1 VAVLSA
7 IRLRDTQTFGKQDP
21 YVVLKCGGHAD
32 TFRTKVCRDG
42 GTAPKWNERFTFAL
56 AGTEGNELNLRIWN
70 KNTMTSD
77 KCIGSAT
84 VKLDAVFKNE
94 TDDVDV
100 EVLDPK
106 GRASGVI
113 NLVLT
118 FTPSATSNGAYV
130 VQQQQQQPAYVVQQQ
145 QQQPAYVVQR
155 QQQQPAYVVQQ
166 QQQQPAYVVQQQQQQ
181 PAYVVQQQQQ
191 PRGLIPQ
198 ILTNG
203 GQYMIGGVGDLG
215 GRPQQFTQ
223 PAQQQQATP
232 NVTYVQLPAYPVQQV
247 VKAPKAPKAPQ
258 GYTPT
263 PIGGSHG
270 GQAAGVMPPP
280 PGVMPPPPGWSSAP
294 QTGGYAQYGDDDEW
308 GV

>member
-1 VAVLSA
+1 MAVLSA

-70 KNTMTSD
+70 RNTMTSD

-100 EVLDPK
+100 EVFDTK
-106 GRASGVI
+106 GRAAGVI

-118 FTPSATSNGAYV
+118 FTPSGSYV

-145 QQQPAYVVQR
+145 QQQ
-155 QQQQPAYVVQQ
+155 QPAYVVQQ
-166 QQQQPAYVVQQQQQQ
+166 QQQQPAYL
-181 PAYVVQQQQQ
+181 VQQQQQ
-191 PRGLIPQ
+191 PPHVVQQQQKPRGLVTR
-198 ILTNG
+198 LTG
-203 GQYMIGGVGDLG
+203 RGQYTLGDIYDIGAQ
-215 GRPQQFTQ
+215 PW
-223 PAQQQQATP
+223 PAQPQQATP
-232 NVTYVQLPAYPVQQV
+232 NVTYVQLPAYAAQH
-247 VKAPKAPKAPQ
+247 APEAPP

-263 PIGGSHG
+263 PIGVVHG
-270 GQAAGVMPPP
+270 GYAGGGNHM
-280 PGVMPPPPGWSSAP
+280 MPPPPGWNNAP
-294 QTGGYAQYGDDDEW
+294 QSGGHAQYGNDDDEW

>member
-1 VAVLSA
+1 MAVLSA

-70 KNTMTSD
+70 RNTMTSD

-100 EVLDPK
+100 EVFDTK
-106 GRASGVI
+106 GRAAGVI

-118 FTPSATSNGAYV
+118 FTPSGSYV

-145 QQQPAYVVQR
+145 QQQPAYL
-155 QQQQPAYVVQQ
+155 VQQ
-166 QQQQPAYVVQQQQQQ
+166 QQQQPHVVQQQQK
-181 PAYVVQQQQQ
+181 
-191 PRGLIPQ
+191 PRGLVTR
-198 ILTNG
+198 LTG
-203 GQYMIGGVGDLG
+203 RGKYTLGDIYDIGAQP
-215 GRPQQFTQ
+215 R
-223 PAQQQQATP
+223 PAQPQQATP
-232 NVTYVQLPAYPVQQV
+232 NVTYVQLPAYAAQH
-247 VKAPKAPKAPQ
+247 APEAPP

-263 PIGGSHG
+263 PIGVVHG
-270 GQAAGVMPPP
+270 GYAGGGNHM
-280 PGVMPPPPGWSSAP
+280 MPPPPGWNNAP
-294 QTGGYAQYGDDDEW
+294 QSGGHAQYGSDDDEW

>member
-1 VAVLSA
+1 MAVLSA

-70 KNTMTSD
+70 RNTMTSD

-100 EVLDPK
+100 EVFDTK
-106 GRASGVI
+106 GRAAGVI

-118 FTPSATSNGAYV
+118 FTPSGSYV
-130 VQQQQQQPAYVVQQQ
+130 VQQQ
-145 QQQPAYVVQR
+145 

-181 PAYVVQQQQQ
+181 PAYLVQQQQQ
-191 PRGLIPQ
+191 PPHVVQQQQKPRGLVTR
-198 ILTNG
+198 LTG
-203 GQYMIGGVGDLG
+203 RGKYTLGDIYDIGAQP
-215 GRPQQFTQ
+215 R
-223 PAQQQQATP
+223 PAQPQQATP
-232 NVTYVQLPAYPVQQV
+232 NVTYVQLPAYAAQH
-247 VKAPKAPKAPQ
+247 APEAPP

-263 PIGGSHG
+263 PIGVVHG
-270 GQAAGVMPPP
+270 GYAGGGNHM
-280 PGVMPPPPGWSSAP
+280 MPPPPGWNNAP
-294 QTGGYAQYGDDDEW
+294 QSGGHAQYGNDDDEW

>member
-70 KNTMTSD
+70 RNTMTSD

-94 TDDVDV
+94 TDDVAV
-100 EVLDPK
+100 EVFDTK
-106 GRASGVI
+106 GRAAGVI

-118 FTPSATSNGAYV
+118 FTPSGSYV
-130 VQQQQQQPAYVVQQQ
+130 VQQQQQQQAYVVQPQRQQPAYVVQQQ
-145 QQQPAYVVQR
+145 QQQPAYL
-155 QQQQPAYVVQQ
+155 
-166 QQQQPAYVVQQQQQQ
+166 
-181 PAYVVQQQQQ
+181 VQQQQQ
-191 PRGLIPQ
+191 PPHVVQQQQKPRGLVTR
-198 ILTNG
+198 LTG
-203 GQYMIGGVGDLG
+203 RGQYTLGDIYGIGAQP
-215 GRPQQFTQ
+215 R
-223 PAQQQQATP
+223 PAQPQQATP
-232 NVTYVQLPAYPVQQV
+232 NVTYVQLPAYAAQH
-247 VKAPKAPKAPQ
+247 APEAPP

-263 PIGGSHG
+263 PIGGVHG
-270 GQAAGVMPPP
+270 GYAGGGDHM
-280 PGVMPPPPGWSSAP
+280 MPPPPGWNNAP
-294 QTGGYAQYGDDDEW
+294 QSGGHAQYGNDNDEW

>member
-1 VAVLSA
+1 MAVLSA

-56 AGTEGNELNLRIWN
+56 AGTEGTELNLRIWN
-70 KNTMTSD
+70 RNTMTSD

-100 EVLDPK
+100 EVFDTK
-106 GRASGVI
+106 GRAAGVI

-118 FTPSATSNGAYV
+118 FTPSGSYV
-130 VQQQQQQPAYVVQQQ
+130 VQQQQK
-145 QQQPAYVVQR
+145 
-155 QQQQPAYVVQQ
+155 
-166 QQQQPAYVVQQQQQQ
+166 
-181 PAYVVQQQQQ
+181 
-191 PRGLIPQ
+191 PRGLVRR
-198 ILTNG
+198 LTG
-203 GQYMIGGVGDLG
+203 RGKYTLGDIYDIGAQP
-215 GRPQQFTQ
+215 R
-223 PAQQQQATP
+223 PAQPQQATP
-232 NVTYVQLPAYPVQQV
+232 NVTYVQLPAYAAQH
-247 VKAPKAPKAPQ
+247 APEAPP

-263 PIGGSHG
+263 PIGVVHG
-270 GQAAGVMPPP
+270 GYAGGGNHM
-280 PGVMPPPPGWSSAP
+280 MPPPPGWNNAP
-294 QTGGYAQYGDDDEW
+294 QSGGHAQYGNDDDEW